1 MKEGLYETEQE
12 RIMTK
17 YSLTSQDIQ
26 IACDELR
33 SRLADA
39 NIDKSNKLRICL
51 SVEECLLLYQEK
63 LGADVPFELSLIK
76 RFGKLRAVLRI
87 AAPATDPFT
96 DISEEDLLL
105 QNALS
110 AVGISKAWQYRH
122 GENLVTV
129 DAPIKRKLSSVMLIL
144 GAALSGVLLG
154 ILARMLDPDFCSELA
169 ENYLLPVSDTIM
181 GLLGTVAVFFIL
193 FSIMN
198 GICSLGNTSTFQKIG
213 KQMLVRFITISFLC
227 AIVTISLAAP
237 LFDFQIGANGNY
249 DFSALW
255 KMILDIVPSNITN
268 VFFTGNSLQVVFIA
282 IVLGA
287 ILLILE
293 AKTKGLIDL
302 VQQADQVMQYFIEL
316 IVKLM
321 PVVVFINLF
330 KLLATESWENLIKYA
345 KFPVLMLVFSILC
358 TVLFLLRTAI
368 TQKVSPVLLFKKLL
382 PTFIIAF
389 STASSTAAL
398 SESIRICKK
407 DLGIDDHFVNIG
419 LPLSTTLFSTGTV
432 FEVILFTL
440 CAAEIYHVSLSV
452 SQLVIL
458 LINSIILAMAV
469 PKIPDGTVG
478 AYVMLFAQLGIPT
491 EAVTIIA
498 ILGVITDRFCTP
510 AVVVSIQ
517 TEMIQQA
524 SKLKLIDID
533 VLRSKKTYGEQ

>member
-1 MKEGLYETEQE
+1 
-12 RIMTK
+12 MTD
-17 YSLTSQDIQ
+17 YTLTSQNIQ
-26 IACDELR
+26 NACDELR
-33 SRLADA
+33 DRLADA
-39 NIDKSNKLRICL
+39 NIDKGNKLRICL

-63 LGADVPFELSLIK
+63 LGADVPFELSLTK
-76 RFGKLRAVLRI
+76 KFGKLRAVLRI

-96 DISEEDLLL
+96 DVSEEDLLL

-110 AVGISKAWQYRH
+110 AVGITKAWQYKH
-122 GENLVTV
+122 GENFVTV
-129 DAPIKRKLSSVMLIL
+129 DAPIKRKPSSVTLIL
-144 GAALSGVLLG
+144 GAAISGILLG
-154 ILARMLDPDFCSELA
+154 SLSRMLDPDFCRGLIDG
-169 ENYLLPVSDTIM
+169 YLLPVSETIM
-181 GLLGTVAVFFIL
+181 GLLKTVSVFFIL

-198 GICSLGNTSTFQKIG
+198 GICSLRNTSTFQRIG
-213 KQMLVRFITISFLC
+213 KQMLVRFLTISFLC
-227 AIVTISLAAP
+227 AIVTLALAAP
-237 LFDFQIGANGNY
+237 LFDFQVGTNGNY

-255 KMILDIVPSNITN
+255 KMILDIVPSNIPN

-282 IVLGA
+282 IALGA

-293 AKTKGLIDL
+293 AKAEGLIDL
-302 VQQADQVMQYFIEL
+302 VQQADQVMQYFVEL

-330 KLLATESWENLIKYA
+330 KLFATESWANLIQYV

-358 TVLFLLRTAI
+358 IVIFLLRTAI

-389 STASSTAAL
+389 STASSAAAL
-398 SESIRICKK
+398 SENIRICKK

-440 CAAEIYHVSLSV
+440 CAAEIYHIPMSV
-452 SQLVIL
+452 SQLMIL

-498 ILGVITDRFCTP
+498 ILGTITDRFCTP

-524 SKLKLIDID
+524 AKLKLIDMD
-533 VLRSKKTYGEQ
+533 VLRGKSY